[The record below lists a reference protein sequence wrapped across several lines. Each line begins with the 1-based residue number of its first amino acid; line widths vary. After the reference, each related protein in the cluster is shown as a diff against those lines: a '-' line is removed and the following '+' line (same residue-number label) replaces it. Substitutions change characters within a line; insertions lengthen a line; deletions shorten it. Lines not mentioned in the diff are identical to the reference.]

1 MKIII
6 NGESRE
12 LSSAMSVEE
21 LLKELKILDR
31 VMAVA
36 INMEIIKKDNW
47 ATHKIKDGDKIEAL
61 EFVGGG
67 WWKRFF

>member
-6 NGESRE
+6 NGESKE

-67 WWKRFF
+67 